1 MKSGNATK
9 RRGLFA
15 ALVAVGLPG
24 LALVTVAEPTATGAT
39 DPCAASEVARTIGS
53 VAKQTG
59 DYLDSHPETNQAMTA
74 AFQGSA
80 GPQSFGSLKSYLD
93 EESQSRQRPA
103 VAVAAADQSLNAV
116 PAADHAVAGG
126 GAGAGG
132 PRWRCFVGTTGR
144 WAAADAGESA
154 RGGGPAARA
163 GAGEPRRLS

>member
-80 GPQSFGSLKSYLD
+80 GPQSFGSLKSYLEKNPKVASD
-93 EESQSRQRPA
+93 LQSLSQPLTNLSTQCRLPITLSQAVGLAQAAQDGGALSGLPA
-103 VAVAAADQSLNAV
+103 VGLPLTPGNLPVAA
-116 PAADHAVAGG
+116 
-126 GAGAGG
+126 G
-132 PRWRCFVGTTGR
+132 PLP
-144 WAAADAGESA
+144 
-154 RGGGPAARA
+154 GPAPANRA
-163 GAGEPRRLS
+163 G